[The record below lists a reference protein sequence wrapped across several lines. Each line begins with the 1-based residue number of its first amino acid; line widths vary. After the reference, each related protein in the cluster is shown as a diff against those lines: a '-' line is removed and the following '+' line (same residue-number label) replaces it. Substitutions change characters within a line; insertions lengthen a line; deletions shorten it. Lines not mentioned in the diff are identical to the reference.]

1 RRLSALP
8 ATALL
13 VAGVLALVA
22 VVTWPLREEIYV
34 TVAPAVATSPVAATV
49 AGTVAERG
57 PLLLVVLAAVLA
69 VVTVLRDR
77 AAFWTLVVGGVG
89 VIGAYL
95 LSAAVKLL
103 VAEQRPCQV
112 WQVPTTLSCP
122 AVGDWSWPSNHSLVA
137 AAFATACILAVPRT
151 AWLAVPVAL
160 LSGLARLAAGVHYL
174 HDVASGLAL
183 GTAVVALVVLLG
195 RAIRSGW
202 PPPSGPG
209 RRTPHE
215 CPRRSRR
222 RSQRPARARRRPAP

>member
-1 RRLSALP
+1 MHDPQEAAPGGAGGSRPTAGRRPSALP
-8 ATALL
+8 AAALL

-22 VVTWPLREEIYV
+22 AVTWPLREAIYV

-95 LSAAVKLL
+95 LSAGVKLL

-112 WQVPTTLSCP
+112 WQVPTALSCP

-183 GTAVVALVVLLG
+183 GTALVALVVLLG

-209 RRTPHE
+209 R
-215 CPRRSRR
+215 
-222 RSQRPARARRRPAP
+222 